1 MTRPVAGL
9 HVFVDK
15 EKPDELGKG
24 LIDFLGCDPEEGAYR
39 SGEIVLPE
47 SVNIEESVRPEA
59 PKPGVFS
66 PANLRMAQTAP
77 RGWFDGHSDGSKW
90 GTALHQIL
98 QRNPASRAAALRRL
112 YRTGAFS
119 DHLHDGAAASIDQL
133 AQHPVLKDIN
143 ESGVLIYTERSIITK
158 EATARPDLIIKSGKK
173 ITVVDYKTGVQKPE
187 HQEQLQQYIELLS
200 TVFEEVEGTL
210 LYL

>member
-1 MTRPVAGL
+1 
-9 HVFVDK
+9 
-15 EKPDELGKG
+15 
-24 LIDFLGCDPEEGAYR
+24 
-39 SGEIVLPE
+39 
-47 SVNIEESVRPEA
+47 
-59 PKPGVFS
+59 
-66 PANLRMAQTAP
+66 MAQTAP

-119 DHLHDGAAASIDQL
+119 EHLHEGAAASINQL
-133 AQHPVLKDIN
+133 AQHPVLEDIN
-143 ESGVLIYTERSIITK
+143 DRGVIIYTERSIISK
-158 EATARPDLIIKSGKK
+158 QDTARPDLLIKTGKK

-187 HQEQLQQYIELLS
+187 HQEQLDRYIELLS
-200 TVFEEVEGTL
+200 TVFEDVDGTL